1 MKVSK
6 QHNKYNLVKGS
17 FFLSLPGMMSALIA
31 LISIP
36 IYLENTS
43 VNLYSNFLLQHFF
56 LTISIVLNLGL
67 SKITNIEIA
76 KTKGKK
82 NLDNK
87 IKIIFVISIIQSIF
101 ISSLVYL
108 ILNFI
113 IIKFKISN
121 LYSIIDIKIL
131 FGLFITNIYL
141 TMDSIL
147 KGQLYYKLSAFI
159 NLVFYSFSIS
169 LPIFFCLYL
178 NIKYNFIFNISLI
191 IKLFSFSVLSFFILR
206 NINFFKKIKND
217 NFVSIYMKSYKWI
230 SINLIF
236 QQIYNYFD
244 KYLIKIFFNNI
255 FFVFY
260 SVSQQIASKL
270 TIPFNGFNTMFLTL
284 NSKSK
289 GNINELVK
297 CLYLYIFFI
306 NIIFYILEPLLDPM
320 LNLWL
325 KKNYDEHYLMLSL
338 IFFIIGSIGSL
349 SNMLLDFYD
358 INSLSKKNFKID
370 LSMFFPF
377 LIMVTFAIYYN
388 SIYLVA
394 FSILLKDIILIL
406 IRMFPLNFNLKH
418 KFFIISQIFMLAL
431 IVFLKILNF
440 SYEYLLILHIFVFLT
455 FFEFKNLLIFIKK
468 F

>member
-6 QHNKYNLVKGS
+6 QQSKYTLLKGS
-17 FFLSLPGMMSALIA
+17 FFLSLPGILSALIA

-36 IYLENTS
+36 IYLEKIS
-43 VNLYSNFLLQHFF
+43 VNLYSDYLLQHFF

-76 KTKGKK
+76 KIKNKK
-82 NLDNK
+82 NLNNK
-87 IKIIFVISIIQSIF
+87 IRIIFKISVIQSIF
-101 ISSLVYL
+101 ISLSIYLLLKFL
-108 ILNFI
+108 IL
-113 IIKFKISN
+113 KFKIDS
-121 LYSIIDIKIL
+121 LYSIVDIKIL

-147 KGQLYYKLSAFI
+147 KGQLYYMLSAFI
-159 NLVFYSFSIS
+159 NLVFYSLSIS
-169 LPIFFCLYL
+169 LPVFFCLFFE
-178 NIKYNFIFNISLI
+178 IKYNFLFNISI
-191 IKLFSFSVLSFFILR
+191 FIKLFSLIVLLFFILR
-206 NINFFKKIKND
+206 KINFLKKIKND
-217 NFVSIYMKSYKWI
+217 NFLNVYINSYKWI
-230 SINLIF
+230 TINLFF

-244 KYLIKIFFNNI
+244 KYLIKIFFNNV

-270 TIPFNGFNTMFLTL
+270 TIPFNGLNTMFLTL

-297 CLYLYIFFI
+297 CLYLYIFLI
-306 NIIFYILEPLLDPM
+306 NIIFYMLEPLLDPM
-320 LNLWL
+320 LKLWL
-325 KKNYDEHYLMLSL
+325 KKNYDEHYLILSL
-338 IFFIIGSIGSL
+338 TFFLIAGIGSL

-370 LSMFFPF
+370 LSIFLPF
-377 LIMVTFAIYYN
+377 LTMVAFAIYYN
-388 SIYLVA
+388 SIYFVA

-406 IRMFPLNFNLKH
+406 IRIFPLNFNMKH
-418 KFFIISQIFMLAL
+418 KFFIISQIIMLTL
-431 IVFLKILNF
+431 IVMLKILNF
-440 SYEYLLILHIFVFLT
+440 SYIYLLILHIFIFLKY
-455 FFEFKNLLIFIKK
+455 FEFRNLIFFIKK